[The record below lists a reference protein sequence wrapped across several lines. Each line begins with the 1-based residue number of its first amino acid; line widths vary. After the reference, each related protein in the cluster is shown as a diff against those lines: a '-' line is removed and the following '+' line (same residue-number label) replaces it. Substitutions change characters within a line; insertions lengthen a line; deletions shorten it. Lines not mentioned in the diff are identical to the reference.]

1 MPLNKL
7 SAVIVRRTPFIL
19 EAGLGTP
26 PVKISIVVQI
36 TIEVS
41 WGDIRLKRRSTGT
54 LTPDKAE

>member
-1 MPLNKL
+1 MPLNSL
-7 SAVIVRRTPFIL
+7 IVRRTPFIL

-26 PVKISIVVQI
+26 PVKISRVVQI

-41 WGDIRLKRRSTGT
+41 WGDIRLKKRSTET

>member
-41 WGDIRLKRRSTGT
+41 WGQT
-54 LTPDKAE
+54 

>member
-7 SAVIVRRTPFIL
+7 SAVIVL
-19 EAGLGTP
+19 E
-26 PVKISIVVQI
+26 VVQI

-41 WGDIRLKRRSTGT
+41 WGDIRLKKRSTGT

>member
-41 WGDIRLKRRSTGT
+41 WGDIRLKKRSTGT
-54 LTPDKAE
+54 LTRSKAE